1 MKFTKNN
8 NKKKYDNI
16 EDQIFKIINEVLKKY
31 RKKVSKKDRNLK
43 FYKNGIIDSLD
54 YIKIISEIEKFFSIK
69 MKIETLDVNFSI
81 VTIKKTVKKII
92 SNK

>member
-43 FYKNGIIDSLD
+43 FYKNVR
-54 YIKIISEIEKFFSIK
+54 YYQQH
-69 MKIETLDVNFSI
+69 
-81 VTIKKTVKKII
+81 
-92 SNK
+92 